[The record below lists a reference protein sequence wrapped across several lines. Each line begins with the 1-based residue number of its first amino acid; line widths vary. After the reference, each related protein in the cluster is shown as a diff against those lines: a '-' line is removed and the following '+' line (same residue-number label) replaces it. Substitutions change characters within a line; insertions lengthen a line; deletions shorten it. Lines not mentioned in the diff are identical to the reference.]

1 MRKNAFLF
9 IIMLSLMLMLASC
22 GEAQKEAEVSAIRE
36 AALADGTITV
46 VLDAGHGLGDVGAL
60 NEENLGEVTEA
71 DINFAF
77 TMLTKDALEARGY
90 TVILTHD
97 DETKPDTAY
106 DDGKPTYGPGERAD
120 FSNAQPADIFLSFHS
135 DSFPTNTDV
144 YGTRVYYPVDTPN
157 STAADKL
164 LAEALKT
171 ALDAAFPDGK
181 SVGVRDMH
189 GEDCYTV
196 LYRTTVPSVL
206 VEIGFISNAGDA
218 ARLTDAD
225 FRAAFAAAV
234 ADAVDAYF
242 GAPTEK

>member
-9 IIMLSLMLMLASC
+9 IIVLSLMLMLASC

-77 TMLTKDALEARGY
+77 TMLVKDGLESRGY

-97 DETKPDTAY
+97 GETKPDTAY
-106 DDGKPTYGPGERAD
+106 NDGKPTYGPGERAD
-120 FSNAQPADIFLSFHS
+120 FSNAQPADVFLSFHS
-135 DSFPTNTDV
+135 DSFPSNTDV
-144 YGTRVYYPVDTPN
+144 FGTRVYYPVDTPH

-164 LAEALKT
+164 LAEALK
-171 ALDAAFPDGK
+171 AAIDKAFPDGK
-181 SVGVRDMH
+181 AVGVRDMH

-206 VEIGFISNAGDA
+206 IEIGFISNAGDA
-218 ARLTDAD
+218 ARLTDED
-225 FRAAFAAAV
+225 FRRTFS
-234 ADAVDAYF
+234 DAVCNAIDAYF
-242 GAPTEK
+242 GAPAEE

>member
-1 MRKNAFLF
+1 MKKTSRILLLLF
-9 IIMLSLMLMLASC
+9 CILFLASC
-22 GEAQKEAEVSAIRE
+22 DSTQQRNAEISAIRE
-36 AALADGTITV
+36 AALSDGEITV

-71 DINFAF
+71 EINFTF
-77 TMLTKDALEARGY
+77 TLFVREALAARGY

-97 DETKPDTAY
+97 GETKPDIDY

-120 FSNAQPADIFLSFHS
+120 FSNAQSADVFLSFHC
-135 DSFPTNTDV
+135 DSFPENTEV
-144 YGTRVYYPVDTPN
+144 FGTRVYYPVDTPH

-171 ALDAAFPDGK
+171 AVDTTFPDGK
-181 SVGVRDMH
+181 AVGIRDMH

-206 VEIGFISNAGDA
+206 VEIGFISNAEDA
-218 ARLTDAD
+218 ARLTDE
-225 FRAAFAAAV
+225 AFQKRFAEAV
-234 ADAVDAYF
+234 ANAIDAYF
-242 GAPTEK
+242 GAPAA

>member
-36 AALADGTITV
+36 AALADGTIAV

-97 DETKPDTAY
+97 GETKPDTAY
-106 DDGKPTYGPGERAD
+106 DDGKQTYGPGERAD